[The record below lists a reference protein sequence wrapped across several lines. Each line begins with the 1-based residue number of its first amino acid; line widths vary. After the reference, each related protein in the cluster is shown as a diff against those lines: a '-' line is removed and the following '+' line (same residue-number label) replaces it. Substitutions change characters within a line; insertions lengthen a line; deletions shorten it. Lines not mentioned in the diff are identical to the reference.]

1 MELKYK
7 FILVQKY
14 LTSMRLSGVFQK
26 FMENAYHNK
35 NIHRFHIYVYIFMK
49 VLQLIIQIEMY
60 ISFGLNHDFCGLAN
74 SLE

>member
-1 MELKYK
+1 
-7 FILVQKY
+7 
-14 LTSMRLSGVFQK
+14 
-26 FMENAYHNK
+26 
-35 NIHRFHIYVYIFMK
+35 MK